1 MSLHIFTIVLSLLL
15 LTYHQATTLLPLFPW
30 NDIEKYNRREL
41 LLEAGTNGLLMG
53 TGALCI
59 ILDNSG
65 FFHYYPLIYYPF
77 LFSGELFQWWLPYFS
92 DKFAQSKVN
101 FDYEHLFGRT
111 TKLIPHKPGKR
122 TPDANHIVLHLM
134 TVLTIGLVYLDR
146 LG

>member
-1 MSLHIFTIVLSLLL
+1 MTLHTFTIGFTLLL
-15 LTYHQATTLLPLFPW
+15 LVYHQATTLLPLFPW
-30 NDIEKYNRREL
+30 NDVEKYSRKEL
-41 LLEAGTNGLLMG
+41 LLEASTNGLLMG
-53 TGALCI
+53 AGTSCV
-59 ILDNSG
+59 ILGNKG

-92 DKFAQSKVN
+92 EKFAQSKVN

-111 TKLIPHKPGKR
+111 TELIPHKTGKR

-134 TVLTIGLVYLDR
+134 TVLTIVVVYLDR

>member
-1 MSLHIFTIVLSLLL
+1 MTMHIFAIGITILLL
-15 LTYHQATTLLPLFPW
+15 VYHQATTLLPLFPW
-30 NDIEKYNRREL
+30 NDVEKYSRKEL

-53 TGALCI
+53 TGTLCMI
-59 ILDNSG
+59 VGNSG

-77 LFSGELFQWWLPYFS
+77 LFTGECFQWWLPYLS
-92 DKFAQSKVN
+92 EKFAQSKVN
-101 FDYEHLFGRT
+101 FDYEALFART

-134 TVLTIGLVYLDR
+134 TVVTIVLVYLDR

>member
-1 MSLHIFTIVLSLLL
+1 MTLHIFAIGITLLL
-15 LTYHQATTLLPLFPW
+15 LVYHQATTLLPLFPW
-30 NDIEKYNRREL
+30 NDVEKYSRKEL

-53 TGALCI
+53 TGALCLI
-59 ILDNSG
+59 INNNG

-77 LFSGELFQWWLPYFS
+77 LFTGECFQWWLPYFS
-92 DKFAQSKVN
+92 KKFAQSKVN
-101 FDYEHLFGRT
+101 FDYEALFSRT

-134 TVLTIGLVYLDR
+134 TVVTIVLVYVDR